1 MTLVP
6 ESFTGEFAHAA
17 GASVHRITNT
27 ESPLDISIWEA
38 ALSLD
43 EFIARATVHQG
54 LWQTTRRLAQ
64 VSDADAAAARSLTSP
79 LRLLVLLE
87 DWCGDAIHTIPVV
100 LRLVES
106 NPALMLRV
114 VGRDTHEALMKSHLT
129 GASRAIPVVIVYDA
143 SGHERGW
150 WGPRPSALD
159 AWVSTEGHAME
170 PADRSRA
177 MRHWYERDSGAT
189 TAADLLTL
197 LQHADAPAVVRQTKP
212 SER

>member
-1 MTLVP
+1 MTEGP
-6 ESFTGEFAHAA
+6 ESFTAEFAHTA
-17 GASVHRITNT
+17 GASVYRVTSPG
-27 ESPLDISIWEA
+27 SPLDTDTWDA

-43 EFIARATVHQG
+43 DFIARATVHQG
-54 LWQTTRRLAQ
+54 LWQNTRRLAQ
-64 VSDADAAAARSLTSP
+64 VSDAAAAVVRALTSP

-87 DWCGDAIHTIPVV
+87 DWCGDAIHTIPVA

-106 NPALMLRV
+106 NPSLMLRV
-114 VGRDTHEALMKSHLT
+114 VRRDTHEALMKSHLT

-159 AWVSTEGHAME
+159 AWVSTEGYAME

-177 MRHWYERDSGAT
+177 MRHWYERDGGAT

-197 LQHADAPAVVRQTKP
+197 LQHADVPAVVRQTKP